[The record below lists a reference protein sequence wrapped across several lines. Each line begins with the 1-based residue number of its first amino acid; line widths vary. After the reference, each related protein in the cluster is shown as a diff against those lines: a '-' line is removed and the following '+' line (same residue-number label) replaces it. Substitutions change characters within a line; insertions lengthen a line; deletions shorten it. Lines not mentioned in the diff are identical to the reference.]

1 MNWQREDGTLY
12 APVPAGNWDKEL
24 PLQMLASIGWY
35 GFYTQYYYSAD
46 SSFVPVIYDR
56 MRRYLHEVWQVD
68 KSVKAL
74 GAGATGASMS
84 IWVY

>member
-1 MNWQREDGTLY
+1 
-12 APVPAGNWDKEL
+12 
-24 PLQMLASIGWY
+24 MLASIGWY

-68 KSVKAL
+68 KSGLVIECQ
-74 GAGATGASMS
+74 GAWSWGDWGEHVDMGVMTNC
-84 IWVY
+84 